1 MISVGW
7 GLFSALRPD
16 RAVKS
21 LLHERLTSM
30 RDTTANVGIKSENST
45 AASAAATK
53 SSGRQFEMP
62 KIEFPANLREL
73 AEEAMAQTRGNYER
87 IETAANEM
95 MSVLASTQS
104 AAAKSVVNYRAW
116 LMKLAH
122 GNVIAA
128 FDFAQNLGTAKS
140 ALDVIA
146 LSSAH
151 ARARFNAL
159 AAQTSELTELSH
171 NFVREMAEPVNASI
185 ANARKGEV

>member
-1 MISVGW
+1 
-7 GLFSALRPD
+7 
-16 RAVKS
+16 
-21 LLHERLTSM
+21 M
-30 RDTTANVGIKSENST
+30 RDTTANVGMKFENSS
-45 AASAAATK
+45 AASAAATN

-62 KIEFPANLREL
+62 KIEFPASLREL
-73 AEEAMAQTRGNYER
+73 AEEAMVQTRGNYER
-87 IETAANEM
+87 METATNEM

-104 AAAKSVVNYRAW
+104 AAAKSVVSYRAW

-122 GNVIAA
+122 GNVIAV
-128 FDFAQNLGTAKS
+128 FDFAQNLGNAKS

-159 AAQTSELTELSH
+159 AAQTNELTELSH

-185 ANARKGEV
+185 ANTRKGEV